1 MVGFQWDKVA
11 GTKHSASFGFGAP
24 TYVTEKDGVDPEA
37 AEIAWEAALKLKVAN
52 NITVIPSIFYLPET
66 SQGANDT
73 EQFGGVVQTV
83 FKF

>member
-11 GTKHSASFGFGAP
+11 NTDHALAVAFGAP
-24 TYVTEKDGVDPEA
+24 TYIESQSGSDPDSPELA
-37 AEIAWEAALKLKVAN
+37 LEAALKLKVADS
-52 NITVIPSIFYLPET
+52 ITVIPSIFYLPET
-66 SQGANDT
+66 SQGLNDT